1 MQLNIATVLPSCL
14 NPTVFALASSK
25 MKTIF
30 CWFLL
35 QLARRGHKPVPSSDA
50 RATADKIGAFD
61 YLECSAKEN
70 KGLHEV
76 FHTATR
82 AAMCKS
88 KGKRRGSFLK
98 SILGGGAAE
107 DPEKAKLKEEAL
119 AAKAKAKE
127 EAAAEKARVKQIQ
140 TEEKAEKARVKAAA
154 TAAAQAESARA
165 KAIATAD
172 KQEKVAWKQRYA
184 AASPS
189 EKARMKA
196 DADDKE
202 WLKTAT
208 PLQIKL
214 HRREKAADAAAAAA
228 AAAAREAFMSGAP
241 VAPPSPSPSAPVFVE
256 SAYETLAT
264 TMQQKRPCPYVSSKG
279 SCNRMFV
286 AGAHIT
292 FCKMH
297 TCTKVGCNAK
307 KTSRDE
313 FCPRHAD
320 GGGGGGGDEEGD
332 EHDYDLTGDSV
343 IDPAAMAA
351 FAEDD
356 VRVSKYVAPEIRLG
370 KPEQSALGLEDL
382 MGINHMIGKIMMMKE
397 KAIMKEYAG
406 NGSAEDQDNLKHVL
420 AGTLKMKGD
429 GRADWGRSKGQ
440 SVTLDALLATEQAK
454 TAHLE
459 LHHVLALRLYTTS
472 SYSRVNDPLRENPL
486 PKQHPFAATAMFIRD
501 GIRKLRAVDAKSG
514 ATDTKVF
521 WRGMKNLSL
530 SQNFGKEGGAEFACM
545 STTSDIK
552 IATERFAEGSN
563 PLIFKYV
570 TDTFMDRGADI
581 SFLSV
586 YPEEKEVLYP
596 PLTYLKPVSVKKQKI
611 NGRWFIVAEVT
622 PRLA

>member
-1 MQLNIATVLPSCL
+1 M
-14 NPTVFALASSK
+14 
-25 MKTIF
+25 
-30 CWFLL
+30 
-35 QLARRGHKPVPSSDA
+35 
-50 RATADKIGAFD
+50 
-61 YLECSAKEN
+61 ECSALDN
-70 KGLHEV
+70 VGVDEV
-76 FHTATR
+76 FQ
-82 AAMCKS
+82 AAAEAAISKS
-88 KGKRRGSFLK
+88 KRRGSFFK
-98 SILGGGAAE
+98 S
-107 DPEKAKLKEEAL
+107 DPVKAKLKEELL

-184 AASPS
+184 AASP
-189 EKARMKA
+189 EKKVQMKA
-196 DADDKE
+196 EADEKE
-202 WLKTAT
+202 WQKTAT
-208 PLQIKL
+208 PLEIKMR
-214 HRREKAADAAAAAA
+214 HREKAADAAAAAA

-241 VAPPSPSPSAPVFVE
+241 VAPPSPSAPAVVE

-286 AGAHIT
+286 AGAHVT

-313 FCPRHAD
+313 FCPQHAD

-343 IDPAAMAA
+343 IDPAEMAA

-382 MGINHMIGKIMMMKE
+382 MGINHMIGKIMTMKE
-397 KAIMKEYAG
+397 KAIMKEFAG

-514 ATDTKVF
+514 ATETKVF

>member
-1 MQLNIATVLPSCL
+1 M
-14 NPTVFALASSK
+14 
-25 MKTIF
+25 
-30 CWFLL
+30 
-35 QLARRGHKPVPSSDA
+35 
-50 RATADKIGAFD
+50 ADKTGAFD
-61 YLECSAKEN
+61 FLECSAKKNE
-70 KGLHEV
+70 GVHEV
-76 FHTATR
+76 FHTATK
-82 AAMCKS
+82 AAMS
-88 KGKRRGSFLK
+88 KPKRRGSFFK
-98 SILGGGAAE
+98 SITSKLGGGGGAAA

-119 AAKAKAKE
+119 AIKAKAKE
-127 EAAAEKARVKQIQ
+127 EAEAEKARVKQIQ
-140 TEEKAEKARVKAAA
+140 TEEKAEKARVKAVA
-154 TAAAQAESARA
+154 TAAAQAESARL

-184 AASPS
+184 GASPE
-189 EKARMKA
+189 EKVRMKA
-196 DADDKE
+196 EAAEKE
-202 WLKTAT
+202 WMKTAT
-208 PLQIKL
+208 PLEIKM
-214 HRREKAADAAAAAA
+214 HQKKKAEAEAQRQLQAKADAAATAMRDAILA
-228 AAAAREAFMSGAP
+228 GEDPSQYLAP
-241 VAPPSPSPSAPVFVE
+241 DVAPPAPSPSAPVVVE
-256 SAYETLAT
+256 SAYETLAA
-264 TMQQKRPCPYVSSKG
+264 TMQQKRPCPYASSKG

-286 AGAHIT
+286 AGAHVT

-307 KTSRDE
+307 KTSKDE
-313 FCPRHAD
+313 FCPQHVD
-320 GGGGGGGDEEGD
+320 GGAGNGGGGGDEEGD
-332 EHDYDLTGDSV
+332 EHDYDLTGDSI
-343 IDPAAMAA
+343 IDPAEMAA
-351 FAEDD
+351 FAEDG

-382 MGINHMIGKIMMMKE
+382 MGINHLIGKLMTMKE
-397 KAIMKEYAG
+397 KAIMKEFAG

-440 SVTLDALLATEQAK
+440 SVTLEALLATEQAK

-472 SYSRVNDPLRENPL
+472 SYGRVNDPLREDPL

-530 SQNFGKEGGAEFACM
+530 SKKFGEEGGAEFACM
-545 STTSDIK
+545 STTSEIK

-611 NGRWFIVAEVT
+611 NGRWFTVAEVT